1 MIQKIE
7 KIKNIGNYED
17 YVASGDVTLKKINLI
32 YAENGAGK
40 TTLARILHSVSVND
54 PEIISNHKRIN
65 ATTEPEVQIKDD
77 KGGVLNFNT
86 NHWNGCE
93 SNIAVFD
100 AHFVSDNI
108 YTGFYINSE
117 HRKQLYKFVLGSIGV
132 DIANKIERVKLIID
146 NINNE
151 KSKLASQIKIYSKNQ
166 DVDNVCSLKPLERI
180 DDLIKEKKQELKIA
194 QDNTVILKQSLLPL
208 FPQSPFAVNPEKI
221 KLALGF
227 SVDGISKEYLDIVKH
242 HLNKFD
248 TKGSMGMEKWIYTG
262 FQIITK
268 DNRKE
273 CPFCGN
279 NLDGIKLIEGYNQ
292 FFSNKYKESVSLT
305 KNLKDLFATI
315 SIDQFIE
322 QITSFKKQSENLEKF
337 WTPYLVIENQKP
349 SIDYDVYKLKS
360 YWNLLNKAIETKLA
374 NPLEYTS
381 NNDIVDGFF
390 AELHCISEKKRVVDE
405 YVTLYNTAI
414 SDLKNKTRK
423 EEDIEKEL
431 IDLELHK
438 TRFENPLNDLC
449 LKYSII
455 NHQLN
460 RLQRINRV
468 LQSKQKEESNQVFQ
482 LYGKKIN
489 YYLKDIFHTKFRI
502 SEIKD
507 GGIIGRAKEASLNYT
522 LTFNDIPIEQE
533 GESNISFKNILSE
546 GDKNTIAF
554 SFFLA
559 KINTKDDLSNQII
572 VFDDPLTSL
581 DQNRR
586 NATIHQLI
594 LLYQKSE
601 QLIVL
606 SHNLHFLIEL
616 NSISRI
622 KKVDKKSLRII
633 KVNDASSISEYQIK
647 KDWIDNYQKA
657 LQSMKLFLDYPSD
670 ENKEDAINS
679 IRISLETFIKLKFCC
694 FIPDPDQTFGT
705 IVRNLQESD
714 CKFNNSDKEYVID
727 KLNQLVSI
735 SWRGHHGSIEERDIY
750 TEKYVTLEE
759 AQNYVR
765 MTYELL
771 YHDL

>member
-1 MIQKIE
+1 M
-7 KIKNIGNYED
+7 
-17 YVASGDVTLKKINLI
+17 
-32 YAENGAGK
+32 
-40 TTLARILHSVSVND
+40 
-54 PEIISNHKRIN
+54 
-65 ATTEPEVQIKDD
+65 
-77 KGGVLNFNT
+77 LNFNA
-86 NHWNGCE
+86 NHWDRSE

-100 AHFVSDNI
+100 AHFVSENI

-151 KSKLASQIKIYSKNQ
+151 KSKLASQIKIDSKNQ
-166 DVDNVCSLKPLERI
+166 DVDKVCSLKPLERI
-180 DDLIKEKKQELKIA
+180 DYLIKEKKQELKIA
-194 QDNTVILKQSLLPL
+194 QDNTVILKQSSLPL
-208 FPQSPFAVNPEKI
+208 FPQFPFAVNPEEI

-248 TKGSMGMEKWIYTG
+248 TKGSMGMEQWLYTG
-262 FQIITK
+262 IQIITK
-268 DNRKE
+268 DNKKE

-337 WTPYLVIENQKP
+337 WTTYLVIKNQKP
-349 SIDYDVYKLKS
+349 SIDYDVDKLKFC
-360 YWNLLNKAIETKLA
+360 WNLLNKAIETKLA
-374 NPLEYTS
+374 NPLECIS
-381 NNDIVDGFF
+381 NDIVDGFF

-455 NHQLN
+455 NYQLN

-657 LQSMKLFLDYPSD
+657 LQSMKLFLDCPSD

-750 TEKYVTLEE
+750 TDKDLTSEE

-765 MTYELL
+765 MTYDLL

>member
-7 KIKNIGNYED
+7 KIKNIGNYQD

-40 TTLARILHSVSVND
+40 TTLARILHSVSVNA

-77 KGGVLNFNT
+77 KGGVLNFNA
-86 NHWNGCE
+86 NHWDRCE

-100 AHFVSDNI
+100 THFVSENI

-151 KSKLASQIKIYSKNQ
+151 KSKLASQIKIHSKNQ
-166 DVDNVCSLKPLERI
+166 DVDKVCSLKPLQRI
-180 DDLIKEKKQELKIA
+180 DYLIKEKKQELKIA
-194 QDNTVILKQSLLPL
+194 QDNTVILKQSSLPL
-208 FPQSPFAVNPEKI
+208 FPQFPFAVNPEEI

-248 TKGSMGMEKWIYTG
+248 TKGSMGMEQWLYTG
-262 FQIITK
+262 IQIITK
-268 DNRKE
+268 DNKKE

-337 WTPYLVIENQKP
+337 WTTYLVIKNQKP
-349 SIDYDVYKLKS
+349 SIDYDVDKLKFC
-360 YWNLLNKAIETKLA
+360 WNLLNKAIETKLA
-374 NPLEYTS
+374 NPLECIS
-381 NNDIVDGFF
+381 NDIVDGFF

-657 LQSMKLFLDYPSD
+657 LQSMKLFLDCPSD

-750 TEKYVTLEE
+750 TDKDLTSEE

-765 MTYELL
+765 MTYDLL

>member
-40 TTLARILHSVSVND
+40 TTLARILHSVSINA

-65 ATTEPEVQIKDD
+65 ATTEPEVHIKDD
-77 KGGVLNFNT
+77 KGEVLNFNAD
-86 NHWNGCE
+86 NWNRCE

-117 HRKQLYKFVLGSIGV
+117 HRRQLYKFVLGSIGV

-146 NINNE
+146 NTNNE
-151 KSKLASQIKIYSKNQ
+151 KSDLASQIKIYSKEQNI
-166 DVDNVCSLKPLERI
+166 DKVCNLKPLEKI
-180 DDLIKEKKQELKIA
+180 DNLIKEKKQELKIA
-194 QDNTVILKQSLLPL
+194 QDNTVILKQSSLPL
-208 FPQSPFAVNPEKI
+208 FPQSPFAVNAEDM

-248 TKGSMGMEKWIYTG
+248 AKGSMGVEQWIYAG
-262 FQIITK
+262 IQIITE
-268 DNRKE
+268 DNKKE

-305 KNLKDLFATI
+305 RNLKDQFATI
-315 SIDQFIE
+315 NIDLFIE
-322 QITSFKKQSENLEKF
+322 QIASFKKQFENLEKF
-337 WTPYLVIENQKP
+337 WTTYLVIENQKP
-349 SIDYDVYKLKS
+349 SFDYDVYKLKS
-360 YWNLLNKAIETKLA
+360 CWNLLNKAIETKLA
-374 NPLEYTS
+374 NPLENIS
-381 NNDIVDGFF
+381 NDIVDGFF
-390 AELHCISEKKRVVDE
+390 AELHFISEKKRVVDE
-405 YVTLYNTAI
+405 YVTLYNTEI
-414 SDLKNKTRK
+414 SNLKNKIRK
-423 EEDIEKEL
+423 REDVEKEL

-438 TRFENPLNDLC
+438 IRFENPLNDLC
-449 LKYSII
+449 LKYNII

-460 RLQRINRV
+460 RLQRINRI
-468 LQSKQKEESNQVFQ
+468 LQSNQKEESNQVFQ
-482 LYGKKIN
+482 LYGQKIN
-489 YYLKDIFHTKFRI
+489 YYLDDIFHTKFRI

-507 GGIIGRAKEASLNYT
+507 GGIRGRAKEANLNYI
-522 LTFNDIPIEQE
+522 LTFNGIPIEQE

-559 KINTKDDLSNQII
+559 KIKTKKDLSNQII

-622 KKVDKKSLRII
+622 KKADKKSLRITN
-633 KVNDASSISEYQIK
+633 VNGASSISEYQIK

-657 LQSMKLFLDYPSD
+657 LQSMELFLSHPLD
-670 ENKEDAINS
+670 ENQEDAINS

-705 IVRNLQESD
+705 IVHNLQESD
-714 CKFNNSDKEYVID
+714 CKFNNSDKECVID

-750 TEKYVTLEE
+750 TEKELTSEE
-759 AQNYVR
+759 AQNYVK
-765 MTYELL
+765 MTYDLL

>member
-1 MIQKIE
+1 M
-7 KIKNIGNYED
+7 
-17 YVASGDVTLKKINLI
+17 
-32 YAENGAGK
+32 
-40 TTLARILHSVSVND
+40 
-54 PEIISNHKRIN
+54 
-65 ATTEPEVQIKDD
+65 
-77 KGGVLNFNT
+77 
-86 NHWNGCE
+86 
-93 SNIAVFD
+93 
-100 AHFVSDNI
+100 
-108 YTGFYINSE
+108 
-117 HRKQLYKFVLGSIGV
+117 
-132 DIANKIERVKLIID
+132 
-146 NINNE
+146 
-151 KSKLASQIKIYSKNQ
+151 
-166 DVDNVCSLKPLERI
+166 
-180 DDLIKEKKQELKIA
+180 IKEKKQELKIA
-194 QDNTVILKQSLLPL
+194 QDNTVILKQSSLPL
-208 FPQSPFAVNPEKI
+208 FPQFPFAVNPEEI

-248 TKGSMGMEKWIYTG
+248 TKGSMGMEQWLYTG
-262 FQIITK
+262 IQIITK
-268 DNRKE
+268 DNKKE

-337 WTPYLVIENQKP
+337 WTTYLVIKNQKP
-349 SIDYDVYKLKS
+349 SIDYDVDKLKFC
-360 YWNLLNKAIETKLA
+360 WNLLNKAIETKLA
-374 NPLEYTS
+374 NPLECIS
-381 NNDIVDGFF
+381 NDIVDGFF

-657 LQSMKLFLDYPSD
+657 LQSMKLFLDCPSD

-750 TEKYVTLEE
+750 TDKDLTSEE

-765 MTYELL
+765 MTYDLL

>member
-7 KIKNIGNYED
+7 KIKNIGNYQD

-40 TTLARILHSVSVND
+40 TTLARILHSVSVNA

-65 ATTEPEVQIKDD
+65 ATTGPEVQIKDD
-77 KGGVLNFNT
+77 KGGVLNFNA
-86 NHWNGCE
+86 NHWDRSE

-100 AHFVSDNI
+100 AHFVSENI

-151 KSKLASQIKIYSKNQ
+151 KSKLASQIKIDSKNQ
-166 DVDNVCSLKPLERI
+166 DVDKVCSLKPLERI
-180 DDLIKEKKQELKIA
+180 DYLIKEKKQELKIA
-194 QDNTVILKQSLLPL
+194 QDNTVILKQSSLPL
-208 FPQSPFAVNPEKI
+208 FPQFPFAVNPEEI

-248 TKGSMGMEKWIYTG
+248 TKGSMGMEQWLYTG
-262 FQIITK
+262 IQIITK
-268 DNRKE
+268 DNKKE

-337 WTPYLVIENQKP
+337 WTTYLVIKNQKP
-349 SIDYDVYKLKS
+349 SIDYDVDKLKFC
-360 YWNLLNKAIETKLA
+360 WNLLNKAIETKLA
-374 NPLEYTS
+374 NPLECIS
-381 NNDIVDGFF
+381 NDIVDGFF

-455 NHQLN
+455 NYQLN

-657 LQSMKLFLDYPSD
+657 LQSMKLFLDCPSD

-750 TEKYVTLEE
+750 TDKDLTSEE

-765 MTYELL
+765 MTYDLL

>member
-17 YVASGDVTLKKINLI
+17 YVAAGDVTLKKINLI

-40 TTLARILHSVSVND
+40 TTLARILHSVSINA

-77 KGGVLNFNT
+77 KGGVLNFNA
-86 NHWNGCE
+86 NHWDRCE

-100 AHFVSDNI
+100 THFVSENI

-151 KSKLASQIKIYSKNQ
+151 KSKLASQIKIHSKNQ
-166 DVDNVCSLKPLERI
+166 DVDKVCSLKPLQRI
-180 DDLIKEKKQELKIA
+180 DYLIKEKKQELKIA
-194 QDNTVILKQSLLPL
+194 QDNTVILKQSSLPL
-208 FPQSPFAVNPEKI
+208 FPQFPFAVNPEEI

-248 TKGSMGMEKWIYTG
+248 TKGSMGMEQWLYTG
-262 FQIITK
+262 IQIITK
-268 DNRKE
+268 DNKKE

-337 WTPYLVIENQKP
+337 WTTYLVIKNQKP
-349 SIDYDVYKLKS
+349 SIDYDVDKLKFC
-360 YWNLLNKAIETKLA
+360 WNLLNKAIETKLA
-374 NPLEYTS
+374 NPLECIS
-381 NNDIVDGFF
+381 NDIVDGFF

-657 LQSMKLFLDYPSD
+657 LQSMKLFLDCPSD

-750 TEKYVTLEE
+750 TDKDLTSEE

-765 MTYELL
+765 MTYDLL

>member
-7 KIKNIGNYED
+7 KIKHIGNYQD

-40 TTLARILHSVSVND
+40 TTLARILHSVSVNA

-77 KGGVLNFNT
+77 KGGVLNFNA
-86 NHWNGCE
+86 NHWDRCE

-100 AHFVSDNI
+100 THFVSENI

-151 KSKLASQIKIYSKNQ
+151 KSKLASQIKIHSKNQ
-166 DVDNVCSLKPLERI
+166 DVDKVCSLKPLQRI
-180 DDLIKEKKQELKIA
+180 DYLIKEKKQELKIA
-194 QDNTVILKQSLLPL
+194 QDNTVILKQSSLPL
-208 FPQSPFAVNPEKI
+208 FPQFPFAVNPEEI

-248 TKGSMGMEKWIYTG
+248 TKGSMGMEQWLYTG
-262 FQIITK
+262 IQIITK
-268 DNRKE
+268 DNKKE

-337 WTPYLVIENQKP
+337 WTTYLVIKNQKP
-349 SIDYDVYKLKS
+349 SIDYDVDKLKFC
-360 YWNLLNKAIETKLA
+360 WNLLNKAIETKLA
-374 NPLEYTS
+374 NPLECIS
-381 NNDIVDGFF
+381 NDIVDGFF

-657 LQSMKLFLDYPSD
+657 LQSMKLFLDCPSD

-750 TEKYVTLEE
+750 TDKDLTSEE

-765 MTYELL
+765 MTYDLL

>member
-7 KIKNIGNYED
+7 KIKNIGNYQD

-40 TTLARILHSVSVND
+40 TTLARILHSVSVNA

-77 KGGVLNFNT
+77 KGGVLNFNA
-86 NHWNGCE
+86 NHWDRCE

-100 AHFVSDNI
+100 THFVSENI

-151 KSKLASQIKIYSKNQ
+151 KSKLASQIKIHSKNQ
-166 DVDNVCSLKPLERI
+166 DVDKVCSLKPLQRI
-180 DDLIKEKKQELKIA
+180 DYLIKEKKQELKIA
-194 QDNTVILKQSLLPL
+194 QDNTVILKQSSLPL
-208 FPQSPFAVNPEKI
+208 FPQFPFAVNPEEI

-248 TKGSMGMEKWIYTG
+248 TKGSMGMEQWLYTG
-262 FQIITK
+262 IQIITK
-268 DNRKE
+268 DNKKE

-337 WTPYLVIENQKP
+337 WTTYLVIKNQKP
-349 SIDYDVYKLKS
+349 SIDYDVDKLKFC
-360 YWNLLNKAIETKLA
+360 WNLLNKAIETKLA
-374 NPLEYTS
+374 NPLECIS
-381 NNDIVDGFF
+381 NDIVDGFF

-554 SFFLA
+554 SFFLE

-657 LQSMKLFLDYPSD
+657 LQSMKLFLDCPSD

-750 TEKYVTLEE
+750 TDKDLTSEE

-765 MTYELL
+765 MTYDLL